1 MLAAMTLVGTIAY
14 FTLVDHIMLRGACD
28 RYWRMRCDVVHVLEA
43 PFARIPVV
51 GGFLASHV
59 STLGSIVLGVACGHV
74 VMAIVGP
81 LLKVLPFGKEK
92 KCGQDMKM
100 LVPSRRRLRFEVW
113 IVLGLSLG
121 QSAVYSVVQLL
132 EKMTRAPLSQG
143 TSTLNR
149 SQSTREYFDL
159 TYQLL
164 DIIFALVP
172 VLLVIYF
179 LTDQRQTKPGHV
191 LDSGSAFRKLGFD
204 FARPGKDLMQGLG
217 LAALIG
223 IPSLGLYAVGRAL
236 GITTA
241 IIPSALDSYWW
252 TVPVL
257 VLSAMR
263 HAVVEEVI
271 VVGYLLDRFAKF
283 GWSLP
288 LTIFASSML
297 RGSYHVYQGFGP
309 FVGNAIMGVV
319 FAWVYTRTRRVMP
332 LVIGHGLINIVAFVG
347 FSLFG
352 RAGGRG

>member
-1 MLAAMTLVGTIAY
+1 
-14 FTLVDHIMLRGACD
+14 
-28 RYWRMRCDVVHVLEA
+28 
-43 PFARIPVV
+43 
-51 GGFLASHV
+51 
-59 STLGSIVLGVACGHV
+59 
-74 VMAIVGP
+74 
-81 LLKVLPFGKEK
+81 
-92 KCGQDMKM
+92 M
-100 LVPSRRRLRFEVW
+100 LVPSRRRLRLEVW

-132 EKMTRAPLSQG
+132 EKMTRAPLAEG

-179 LTDQRQTKPGHV
+179 LTDHRQSTPGAPHG
-191 LDSGSAFRKLGFD
+191 GSAFRKLGFD
-204 FARPGKDLMQGLG
+204 FARPGRDLLQGLG

-223 IPSLGLYAVGRAL
+223 VPSLGLYTAGRAL

-257 VLSAMR
+257 VLSALR

-271 VVGYLLDRFAKF
+271 VVGYLLNRFGKF
-283 GWSLP
+283 GWSVP
-288 LTIFASSML
+288 LAIFASSML
-297 RGSYHVYQGFGP
+297 RGSYHLYQGFGP
-309 FVGNAIMGVV
+309 FIGNAIMGVV
-319 FAWVYTRTRRVMP
+319 FAWLYTKTRRVMP
-332 LVIGHGLINIVAFVG
+332 LVIAHALLDIVAFVG

-352 RAGGRG
+352 KAVGLG

>member
-1 MLAAMTLVGTIAY
+1 
-14 FTLVDHIMLRGACD
+14 
-28 RYWRMRCDVVHVLEA
+28 
-43 PFARIPVV
+43 
-51 GGFLASHV
+51 
-59 STLGSIVLGVACGHV
+59 
-74 VMAIVGP
+74 
-81 LLKVLPFGKEK
+81 
-92 KCGQDMKM
+92 M
-100 LVPSRRRLRFEVW
+100 LVPSRRRLRIEVW

-132 EKMTRAPLSQG
+132 DKMTRAPLAEG

-179 LTDQRQTKPGHV
+179 LTDQRQ
-191 LDSGSAFRKLGFD
+191 SGAGVSATGSSAFRKLGFN
-204 FARPGKDLMQGLG
+204 FARPGRDLLQGFG

-223 IPSLGLYAVGRAL
+223 VPSLGLYAAGRAL

-257 VLSAMR
+257 ILSALR

-271 VVGYLLDRFAKF
+271 VVGYLLDRFGKF
-283 GWSLP
+283 GWSTP
-288 LTIFASSML
+288 LAIFASSML
-297 RGSYHVYQGFGP
+297 RGSYHLYQGFGP
-309 FVGNAIMGVV
+309 FIGNAVMGVV
-319 FAWVYTRTRRVMP
+319 FAWLYTKTKRVIP
-332 LVIGHGLINIVAFVG
+332 LVIAHALLDIVAFVG

-352 RAGGRG
+352 RAVGLG

>member
-1 MLAAMTLVGTIAY
+1 
-14 FTLVDHIMLRGACD
+14 
-28 RYWRMRCDVVHVLEA
+28 
-43 PFARIPVV
+43 
-51 GGFLASHV
+51 
-59 STLGSIVLGVACGHV
+59 
-74 VMAIVGP
+74 
-81 LLKVLPFGKEK
+81 
-92 KCGQDMKM
+92 M
-100 LVPSRRRLRFEVW
+100 LVPSRRRLRLEVW

-132 EKMTRAPLSQG
+132 DKMTRAPLAEG

-179 LTDQRQTKPGHV
+179 LTDHRQSTPGAPQG
-191 LDSGSAFRKLGFD
+191 GSAFRKLGFD
-204 FARPGKDLMQGLG
+204 FARPGRDLLHGLG

-223 IPSLGLYAVGRAL
+223 VPSLGLYAAGRAL

-257 VLSAMR
+257 ILSALR

-271 VVGYLLDRFAKF
+271 VVGYLMNRFGAF
-283 GWSLP
+283 GWSVP
-288 LTIFASSML
+288 LAIFASSML
-297 RGSYHVYQGFGP
+297 RGSYHLYQGFGP
-309 FVGNAIMGVV
+309 FIGNAVMGVV
-319 FAWVYTRTRRVMP
+319 FAWLYTKTRRVMP
-332 LVIGHGLINIVAFVG
+332 LVVAHALLDIVAFVG

-352 RAGGRG
+352 KAAGLG